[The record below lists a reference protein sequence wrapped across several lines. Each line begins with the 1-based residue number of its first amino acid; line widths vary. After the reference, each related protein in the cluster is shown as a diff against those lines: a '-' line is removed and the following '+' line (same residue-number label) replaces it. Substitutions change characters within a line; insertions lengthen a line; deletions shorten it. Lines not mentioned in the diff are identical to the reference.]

1 MDNNQDGIALFD
13 TLFTN
18 NHISLLKLML
28 PLLSSSGQKS
38 LALYIK
44 YLELQYT
51 IQYFT
56 RHPQGI
62 IFSTPNTENTYDLNH
77 VLTSAL
83 PYCNPQEKDTLMQL
97 RNMLGSLQ
105 NLQDM
110 MEMLNTMK
118 ELFPEGFEPSENGG
132 MFGGLSPEM
141 FEQISSMFGNPG
153 S

>member
-18 NHISLLKLML
+18 NHISLLKLLL
-28 PLLSSSGQKS
+28 PLLSPSGQKS
-38 LALYIK
+38 LAFYIK

-51 IQYFT
+51 IQYFA

-62 IFSTPNTENTYDLNH
+62 IFSPPNTENTYDLNH

-83 PYCNPQEKDTLMQL
+83 PYCNPREKDTLMQL
-97 RNMLGSLQ
+97 RNMINNFQ
-105 NLQDM
+105 NIQDM
-110 MEMLNTMK
+110 LEMLNTMK
-118 ELFPEGFEPSENGG
+118 ELFPEGFEPSESGG
-132 MFGGLSPEM
+132 MFGGFSPEM
-141 FEQISSMFGNPG
+141 FEQISSMFGTSG